1 MSYRVVTDRAGAAWQ
16 VWTVHPSRRGLAS
29 AFAVAPQYITGWLA
43 FERLA
48 DPASHASRE
57 KRRLAPVPL
66 DWERAS
72 DADVLGLLA
81 RATPVAPR
89 ERLI

>member
-1 MSYRVVTDRAGAAWQ
+1 MSYRVVTDLAGAAWQ

-29 AFAVAPQYITGWLA
+29 VFAVAPQYITGWLA

-48 DPASHASRE
+48 DPASRWSRE

-66 DWERAS
+66 DWERSS

-81 RATPVAPR
+81 RATPVGPR